1 MGLLRPSPPL
11 PTQSTPPHPVYS
23 SPPCLPLPTQS
34 IPPHSIHP
42 LQQTHTN
49 KIATNQYTSE
59 IFQPNQ
65 NTWEK
70 KNNKTNYNITRKN
83 RYLNYWKQWRWFIAT
98 KHSNNTTKNTKFENS
113 GKEQLIIKTIKKEG
127 LNLPLSS
134 CFLIVLL
141 KRRSSIMKQMERVS
155 ICQGQ

>member
-1 MGLLRPSPPL
+1 MWIGWVSWDPLHPSPLSSPL
-11 PTQSTPPHPVYS
+11 PTLSTPPHSV
-23 SPPCLPLPTQS
+23 
-34 IPPHSIHP
+34 HP
-42 LQQTHTN
+42 LQHTHTN
-49 KIATNQYTSE
+49 KIATNQYTPE
-59 IFQPNQ
+59 TFQTNQ
-65 NTWEK
+65 NAWEK

-134 CFLIVLL
+134 CFLIVLP

-155 ICQGQ
+155 ICQGH